1 MSKDETR
8 LSALLARFS
17 LLGLQPTEADLERM
31 LPFAIDL
38 DAAAA
43 RLRIARSFDQAP
55 STGPTPFDVKER
67 PDV

>member
-1 MSKDETR
+1 MSQDEA
-8 LSALLARFS
+8 LHSALRARFS
-17 LLGLQPTEADLERM
+17 LLGLQPTEADLEKM

-43 RLRIARSFDQAP
+43 RLRVARSFDQAP
-55 STGPTPFDVKER
+55 TIGPIPSDGKAR